1 MRWHWRRLSLPVE
14 GKRHPPALAHENCL
28 LTTLLRTAWALSPVT
43 GVTDRRG
50 FTPTELVAFGCNGLL
65 SFRTRHQLCCSH
77 LCTGSLGKCLLPGD
91 LSSHP
96 PWLPMAAVLEVALA
110 KRRHHRQLP
119 APAAGYAV
127 TLTSSSCQ

>member
-1 MRWHWRRLSLPVE
+1 MPADHTAEDSLGWRPCDAVS
-14 GKRHPPALAHENCL
+14 
-28 LTTLLRTAWALSPVT
+28 LSPVT

-91 LSSHP
+91 LSRATHHGC
-96 PWLPMAAVLEVALA
+96 PWLLFLRWPW
-110 KRRHHRQLP
+110 RR
-119 APAAGYAV
+119 GG
-127 TLTSSSCQ
+127 TIGSSQPLLQVML